1 MNSNNA
7 KPIFIQF
14 TIDFRVFFYFFLKIF
29 FFNSCFSPSNLAC
42 NCYFQ
47 CIILV
52 FFSSLNE
59 LEAAIFHTA
68 LIYTCVASSKY
79 QQQFFKKK
87 SIIKSGTF
95 WLLCFVLISFH
106 LWVTFVE
113 YTYAYQIGR
122 YLFRCFLPNGTQYLD
137 KVKTHRSCN
146 SFLSF
151 SSQLKKW
158 K

>member
-14 TIDFRVFFYFFLKIF
+14 TIDFRVFFFFFLKIF
-29 FFNSCFSPSNLAC
+29 FFSSILFFLCPSNLAC

-68 LIYTCVASSKY
+68 LIYTCVSSSKY
-79 QQQFFKKK
+79 QQQLQKKK
-87 SIIKSGTF
+87 Y
-95 WLLCFVLISFH
+95 H
-106 LWVTFVE
+106 
-113 YTYAYQIGR
+113 QIGDFLASVFCFDFICESHFQHTHICISDWS
-122 YLFRCFLPNGTQYLD
+122 LFVSLFSD
-137 KVKTHRSCN
+137 KRN
-146 SFLSF
+146 SIFR
-151 SSQLKKW
+151 
-158 K
+158 